1 MICFIE
7 FQFQRTYIPIEVSQ
21 TESLSTTSSRSTLS
35 SQIHR
40 VSLDY
45 LDSINLEIS
54 DPLRIEVDSL
64 QGTPQDS
71 KPLASFYNKVSPK

>member
-35 SQIHR
+35 SQIYR
-40 VSLDY
+40 ASLDY
-45 LDSINLEIS
+45 LESINLELS

-71 KPLASFYNKVSPK
+71 KSLASFYNKVSPK